1 MKLPYQK
8 NPLFLLAVTITF
20 FTLPACEQKQPV
32 TSASPECEFPLQRLM
47 EGNRR
52 FYQLASI
59 HPDENREQLKQT
71 ALEQHPFAAI
81 VCCSDSRLSP
91 ELIFDQGIG
100 DLFVIRTAGNIIGGV
115 ELGSIEY
122 AVEHLG
128 VNLVMVMG
136 HENCGAIK
144 AYIAGEKAHGHI
156 QDIVDSLSMEEEM
169 AAIPAG
175 DPKRLDNCV
184 KANILHGVRQLL
196 TQSDIIRE
204 KINEK
209 AIHIVGARYDLD
221 ENKVDL
227 LHLWQP
233 YQQPQ

>member
-1 MKLPYQK
+1 MNLVYKKSILYLVLATGILFSMTACHQK
-8 NPLFLLAVTITF
+8 
-20 FTLPACEQKQPV
+20 KQV
-32 TSASPECEFPLQRLM
+32 DSVSLECEFPLQRLM

-52 FYQLASI
+52 FYQLAPI

-128 VNLVMVMG
+128 VKLLMIMG

-156 QDIVDSLSMEEEM
+156 QDIVDSLGKEEEM

-204 KINEK
+204 KINKKE
-209 AIHIVGARYDLD
+209 IHIVGARYDLD
-221 ENKVDL
+221 ENKVEL

-233 YQQPQ
+233 YQQLK